1 MLIGCL
7 TLGMEPALMRAII
20 EQESSGDPVALNVNR
35 WEGKPFRPTSAEEAV
50 EAAHHFVDAG
60 YTVDVGLAGI
70 DSENLERLGIGFETA
85 LEPCTNVSLGETIFM
100 EGLARAYADGH
111 AGDAALRTSLSL
123 YNTGSMTRGFENGY
137 VEAVWSRYAASDA
150 YLGRTR
156 STRIEWTPAAG
167 RRRRG
172 ARRRSGCARHA
183 ALLARSL
190 DRRAPMDAAP
200 VTDRRRPTGCP
211 GVGARKHR
219 AGRRHR
225 RVAIGHAGPGGRPVN
240 APTNTRTSPPVARVT
255 RQLDQAPVSEYDGRV
270 VDKLRRELEFLLAFL
285 DEEDVQEIFVNPDG
299 AVFVDRAG
307 QDRVLEGYV
316 AAPRSPASWP
326 RSRAA

>member
-35 WEGKPFRPTSAEEAV
+35 WEGKPFRPMSAEEAV

-70 DSENLERLGIGFETA
+70 NSENLERLGIGFETA

-137 VEAVWSRYAASDA
+137 VEAVWSRYEASDA

-167 RRRRG
+167 ADFAARG
-172 ARRRSGCARHA
+172 DAPDAPDTLRSSRVRWIG
-183 ALLARSL
+183 
-190 DRRAPMDAAP
+190 RAPTDAAP
-200 VTDRRRPTGCP
+200 VTD
-211 GVGARKHR
+211 
-219 AGRRHR
+219 
-225 RVAIGHAGPGGRPVN
+225 
-240 APTNTRTSPPVARVT
+240 
-255 RQLDQAPVSEYDGRV
+255 QADR
-270 VDKLRRELEFLLAFL
+270 
-285 DEEDVQEIFVNPDG
+285 DVQVSARASTASAGDIGVWRS
-299 AVFVDRAG
+299 AMSDREG
-307 QDRVLEGYV
+307 DR
-316 AAPRSPASWP
+316 
-326 RSRAA
+326 